1 MAIEWGFLILLAVG
15 AAVADLQTVYII
27 LVVAIGWILV
37 VLVELLSWRARPR
50 YAVVAEA
57 EHPPP
62 PVERVLESV
71 PAPVDEAPRVI
82 PPPAPSPPPE
92 AETAVVWAES
102 DKAAAGEPQ
111 ARKPEAGEPEQPAPA
126 LDPADPFAPAPE
138 RENLRS
144 EEPKSGFKLEPL
156 KPRPSRK
163 YRWFGPYLPRGDE
176 PAGGKGA

>member
-15 AAVADLQTVYII
+15 AAVADLQTAYII

-57 EHPPP
+57 ELPPP

-71 PAPVDEAPRVI
+71 PAPVEEAPRALA
-82 PPPAPSPPPE
+82 PPAASPAPE
-92 AETAVVWAES
+92 EQTAVVWAEP
-102 DKAAAGEPQ
+102 DKPDVGESE
-111 ARKPEAGEPEQPAPA
+111 KPSQGHEAH
-126 LDPADPFAPAPE
+126 DPFAPAPE

-144 EEPKSGFKLEPL
+144 NEPKSGFKLEPL
-156 KPRPSRK
+156 KPRPARK
-163 YRWFGPYLPRGDE
+163 YRWFGPYLPREDD
-176 PAGGKGA
+176 PAGGTAA